1 MTSKPRGKAVA
12 AKDKTGAGVP
22 RPYVDLSKLHKNS
35 LKRYLTHFGIEARGN
50 TKVELLKI
58 VTVHFAQM
66 PVQELAVARD
76 FHNFTRSDRG
86 KRVLEKGSANLQ
98 VRS

>member
-1 MTSKPRGKAVA
+1 MPK
-12 AKDKTGAGVP
+12 
-22 RPYVDLSKLHKNS
+22 PYVDLSKLHKNS

-50 TKVELLKI
+50 TKIELLKI
-58 VTVHFAQM
+58 VSVHFAQM

-76 FHNFTRSDRG
+76 FHNFARSERG
-86 KRVLEKGSANLQ
+86 KRILEKGSANLQ